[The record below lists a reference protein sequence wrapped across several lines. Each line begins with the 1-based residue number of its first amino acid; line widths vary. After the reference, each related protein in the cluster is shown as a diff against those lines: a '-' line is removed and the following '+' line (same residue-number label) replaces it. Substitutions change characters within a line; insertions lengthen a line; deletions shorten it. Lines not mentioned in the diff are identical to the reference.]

1 MPDYTTLSAQIELF
15 KDKVDAL
22 TATTMDAND
31 LVLLA
36 SALNALGS
44 SLGVNDILQATIDRI
59 AAITTAK
66 DAAIVEI
73 NSSVN
78 GNRLT
83 ALETSQTDQEAR
95 LDNVENF
102 VATSLSDF
110 SGLSSQ
116 INTINSQLAPNLPS
130 TWKVI
135 TDSTYTAASKDRL
148 LVIPSAGQTIT
159 LPITPTTGYWVS
171 IVDAAGTAATTNFT
185 VLRNG
190 SLIQGLA
197 ENLVFNVNGGSVTLV
212 YANSTYGWRV
222 LR

>member
-1 MPDYTTLSAQIELF
+1 MPDYTTLSTQIELF

-59 AAITTAK
+59 AAIETAK
-66 DAAIVEI
+66 VAAIATI

-78 GNRLT
+78 GDRLT
-83 ALETSQTDQEAR
+83 TLETSQADQESR

-116 INTINSQLAPNLPS
+116 VSSINSQLAPNLPS

-135 TDSTYTAASKDRL
+135 TDSTYTIANKDRL
-148 LVIPSAGQTIT
+148 LVIPSAGQVIT
-159 LPITPTTGYWVS
+159 LPVTPTVGANVQ
-171 IVDAAGTAATTNFT
+171 IVDAAGNSATTNFT
-185 VLRNG
+185 VARNA
-190 SLIQGLA
+190 SLINGVA
-197 ENLVFNVNGGSVTLV
+197 ENLVFNVNGGDITMV
-212 YANSTYGWRV
+212 YSGSTYGWKV
-222 LR
+222 F

>member
-15 KDKVDAL
+15 KTKVDAL

-44 SLGVNDILQATIDRI
+44 SLGVNDILQATVDRI
-59 AAITTAK
+59 AAIEAAK
-66 DAAIVEI
+66 VAAIATI

-78 GNRLT
+78 GDRLT
-83 ALETSQTDQEAR
+83 DLETSQVDQESR

-110 SGLSSQ
+110 SGLASQ
-116 INTINSQLAPNLPS
+116 LNTINSQLGPNLPS
-130 TWKVI
+130 TWKVV
-135 TDSTYTAASKDRL
+135 TDSTYTIANKDRL
-148 LVIPSAGQTIT
+148 LVIPSAGQTVT
-159 LPITPTTGYWVS
+159 LPITPSVGANVQ
-171 IVDAAGTAATTNFT
+171 IVDAAGTSATTNFT

-190 SLIQGLA
+190 STINGAA
-197 ENLVFNVNGGSVTLV
+197 EDLVFNVNGGNVTMV
-212 YANSTYGWRV
+212 YSGSTYGWRV
-222 LR
+222 F

>member
-15 KDKVDAL
+15 KTKVDAL

-44 SLGVNDILQATIDRI
+44 SLGVNDILQATVDRI
-59 AAITTAK
+59 AAIEAAK
-66 DAAIVEI
+66 VAAIATI

-78 GNRLT
+78 GDRLT
-83 ALETSQTDQEAR
+83 DLETSQVDQESR

-110 SGLSSQ
+110 SGLASQ
-116 INTINSQLAPNLPS
+116 LNTINSQLGPNLPS

-135 TDSTYTAASKDRL
+135 TDSTYTIANKDRL

-159 LPITPTTGYWVS
+159 LPITPSVGANVQ
-171 IVDAAGTAATTNFT
+171 IVDAAGTSATTNFT

-190 SLIQGLA
+190 TTINGAA
-197 ENLVFNVNGGSVTLV
+197 EDLVFNVNGGNVTMV
-212 YANSTYGWRV
+212 YSGSTYGWRV
-222 LR
+222 F

>member
-22 TATTMDAND
+22 TSTTMDAND

-36 SALNALGS
+36 SALNALGA
-44 SLGVNDILQATIDRI
+44 SLGVNDILQATVDRI
-59 AAITTAK
+59 AAIEAAK
-66 DAAIVEI
+66 VAAIATI

-78 GNRLT
+78 GDRLT
-83 ALETSQTDQEAR
+83 DLETSQADQESR

-102 VATSLSDF
+102 VSTSLSDF

-116 INTINSQLAPNLPS
+116 VNTINSQLGPNLPS

-135 TDSTYTAASKDRL
+135 TDSTYTMANKDRI
-148 LVIPSAGQTIT
+148 LVIPSAGQTVT
-159 LPITPTTGYWVS
+159 LPITPTVGANVQ
-171 IVDAAGTAATTNFT
+171 IVDAAGTSATTNFT

-190 SLIQGLA
+190 STINGA
-197 ENLVFNVNGGSVTLV
+197 GEDLVFNVNGGNVTMV
-212 YANSTYGWRV
+212 YSGSTYGWRV
-222 LR
+222 F

>member
-83 ALETSQTDQEAR
+83 TLETSQTDQESR

-116 INTINSQLAPNLPS
+116 LNTINSQLAPNLPS

-135 TDSTYTAASKDRL
+135 TDSTYTVANKDRL
-148 LVIPSAGQTIT
+148 LVIPSAGQVIT
-159 LPITPTTGYWVS
+159 LPITPTVGSNVE
-171 IVDAAGTAATTNFT
+171 IVDASGNAGTVNFT
-185 VLRNG
+185 VARNG
-190 SLIQGLA
+190 SLINGAA
-197 ENLVFNVNGGSVTLV
+197 ENLIFNVNGAGVYLV
-212 YANSTYGWRV
+212 YSGSTYGWRV
-222 LR
+222 F

>member
-1 MPDYTTLSAQIELF
+1 MPDYTTLSTQIELF

-22 TATTMDAND
+22 TSTTMDAND

-59 AAITTAK
+59 AAIEAAK
-66 DAAIVEI
+66 VAAIATI

-78 GNRLT
+78 GDRLT
-83 ALETSQTDQEAR
+83 DLETSQADQESR

-102 VATSLSDF
+102 VSTSLSDF

-135 TDSTYTAASKDRL
+135 TDSAYTIANKDRL
-148 LVIPSAGQTIT
+148 LVIPSAGQTVT
-159 LPITPTTGYWVS
+159 LPITPTVGANVQ
-171 IVDAAGTAATTNFT
+171 IVDAVGTSATTNFT

-190 SLIQGLA
+190 SLINGVA
-197 ENLVFNVNGGSVTLV
+197 EDLVFNVNGGNVTMV
-212 YANSTYGWRV
+212 FAGSTYGWRV
-222 LR
+222 F

>member
-15 KDKVDAL
+15 KTKVDAL

-59 AAITTAK
+59 AAIETAK
-66 DAAIVEI
+66 DSAIVEI

-83 ALETSQTDQEAR
+83 ALETSQTDQESR

-116 INTINSQLAPNLPS
+116 LNTINSQLAPNLPS

-135 TDSTYTAASKDRL
+135 TDSTYTVANKDRL
-148 LVIPSAGQTIT
+148 LVIPSAGQVIT
-159 LPITPTTGYWVS
+159 LPITPTVGSNVE
-171 IVDAAGTAATTNFT
+171 IVDASGNAGTVNFT
-185 VLRNG
+185 VARNG
-190 SLIQGLA
+190 SLINGAA
-197 ENLVFNVNGGSVTLV
+197 ENLIFNVNGAGVYLV
-212 YANSTYGWRV
+212 YSGSTYGWRV
-222 LR
+222 F

>member
-15 KDKVDAL
+15 KTKVDAL

-44 SLGVNDILQATIDRI
+44 SLGVNDILQATVDRI
-59 AAITTAK
+59 AAIEAAK
-66 DAAIVEI
+66 VAAIATI

-78 GNRLT
+78 GDRLT
-83 ALETSQTDQEAR
+83 DLETSQVDQESR

-110 SGLSSQ
+110 SGLASQ
-116 INTINSQLAPNLPS
+116 LNTINSQLGPNLPS

-135 TDSTYTAASKDRL
+135 TDSAYTIANKDRL
-148 LVIPSAGQTIT
+148 LVIPSAGQTVT
-159 LPITPTTGYWVS
+159 LPITPSVGANVQ
-171 IVDAAGTAATTNFT
+171 IVDAAGTSATTNFT

-190 SLIQGLA
+190 STINGAA
-197 ENLVFNVNGGSVTLV
+197 EDLVFNVNGGNVTMV
-212 YANSTYGWRV
+212 YSGSTYGWRV
-222 LR
+222 F